1 VGRTSVSTWPVVQ
14 RRRRKEVLREDD
26 EDGDGDDED
35 GDDGDDGGGD
45 DGGGEHNKRR
55 IRTISKQEGVQLS
68 NLVRHQLALL
78 TSKAIPRI

>member
-1 VGRTSVSTWPVVQ
+1 MGRTSVSTWPVVQ

-35 GDDGDDGGGD
+35 GDDGGDD